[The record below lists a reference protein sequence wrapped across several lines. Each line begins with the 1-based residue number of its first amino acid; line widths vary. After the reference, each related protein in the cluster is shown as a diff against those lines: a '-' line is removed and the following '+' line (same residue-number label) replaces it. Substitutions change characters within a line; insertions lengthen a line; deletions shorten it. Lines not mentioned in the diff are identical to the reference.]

1 MIRILLVDDQTVVR
15 EGIAAI
21 IGTDP
26 EIEVVGQAAHGEAA
40 LDQMEHLQPDLVLM
54 DLQMPI
60 MNGVQATRALRKNYP
75 LLPVLVLTTYA
86 ADEWVFDAV
95 QAGAAGYLL
104 KDSRRDE
111 LVAAIKGT
119 VSGESFID
127 PAIAGKLLRHV
138 ADRMDNQ
145 RGLTSV
151 LDSLTER
158 ELDVLQ
164 LIALGLNNTT
174 IAERL
179 HLAPG
184 TVRNY
189 VSTIFEKLQVSDRTQ
204 AAVVALEAGITSR

>member
-21 IGTDP
+21 ISTDP
-26 EIEVVGQAAHGEAA
+26 DIEVIGQAAHGEEA
-40 LDQMEHLQPDLVLM
+40 LSLMRHLHPDLVLM
-54 DLQMPI
+54 DLQMPV
-60 MNGVQATRALRKNYP
+60 MNGVQTTKELKKNYP
-75 LLPVLVLTTYA
+75 QVPVLVLTTYA

-119 VSGESFID
+119 VEGESFVD
-127 PAIAGKLLRHV
+127 PAIAGKLLHHV
-138 ADRMDNQ
+138 AGRMGSQ
-145 RGLTSV
+145 HAVTSGI
-151 LDSLTER
+151 DSLTER

-164 LIALGLNNTT
+164 LIALGLNNTA

-189 VSTIFEKLQVSDRTQ
+189 VSTIFEKLRVSDRTQ
-204 AAVVALEAGITSR
+204 AAVAAIKAGITSG